1 MKFKQLTINT
11 LCFLLCLFC
20 TIPAFAQK
28 GRGITGVVTDEFGD
42 PLPAASIAVMNNKK
56 IARGANTNLYGE
68 FAIEANL
75 SDGDNE
81 LVVSYIGTKT
91 VRIKLTPEVFKKP
104 VEVVL
109 KTDETMLADVTIVLL
124 FFCKIT

>member
-11 LCFLLCLFC
+11 LCLLLCFLC

-28 GRGITGVVTDEFGD
+28 GTGITGVVTDEFGD

-68 FAIEANL
+68 FSIEANL
-75 SDGDNE
+75 SGGDNE

-91 VRIKLTPEVFKKP
+91 VRVKLTPEVIKKP
-104 VEVVL
+104 IEIVL
-109 KTDETMLADVTIVLL
+109 KTDETMLADV
-124 FFCKIT
+124 KY